1 MSKSLWTATVHPAV
15 ILFPRILLL
24 LLVPLQFAFKG
35 RSQRSQRN
43 PAVALVPISIKA
55 KMSHSRTMVLILAA
69 HSTHPRGI
77 NDIFGVA
84 MVAYTEAETRES

>member
-1 MSKSLWTATVHPAV
+1 M
-15 ILFPRILLL
+15 
-24 LLVPLQFAFKG
+24 
-35 RSQRSQRN
+35 N
-43 PAVALVPISIKA
+43 PGVALVPVSIKA